1 MLKKK
6 RFGPFFVTPIVA
18 GLENGKVILAS
29 YDSIGCISIDTV
41 AVGGYF
47 LKYLLLI
54 LKMKIE

>member
-1 MLKKK
+1 MVNFNKKQKKIIIK

-47 LKYLLLI
+47 
-54 LKMKIE
+54 